1 MTSRHWHAWIADGS
15 HVVRAVNVVAD
26 TARAAAVEAARAT
39 GAAGQWVV
47 INGEPVT
54 VEVTEQTQYVAAPN
68 GSNGTNEE
76 KHDV

>member
-1 MTSRHWHAWIADGS
+1 MTSRHWHAYSHRSQGSCHTAD
-15 HVVRAVNVVAD
+15 VVAD

-39 GAAGQWVV
+39 GVAGQWVV

-54 VEVTEQTQYVAAPN
+54 VEITEERQFVAVPN
-68 GSNGTNEE
+68 GTNGTNEE